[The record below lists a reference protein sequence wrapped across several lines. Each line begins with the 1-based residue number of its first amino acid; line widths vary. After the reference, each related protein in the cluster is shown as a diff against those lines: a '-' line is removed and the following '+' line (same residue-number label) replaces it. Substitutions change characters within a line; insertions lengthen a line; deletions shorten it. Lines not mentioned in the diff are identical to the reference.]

1 MVQELAWGLESHYR
15 TAGQLARELAG
26 YGRHGRRGSSEAS
39 GEEAV
44 EVRRVR

>member
-26 YGRHGRRGSSEAS
+26 YGKAWK
-39 GEEAV
+39 AWLV
-44 EVRRVR
+44 